1 MKKLLLGF
9 SFSLFLLNAFSQIAN
24 QPSDLSLC
32 DADNDGFEQ
41 FDLTILEAEIIGNQT
56 NVSVSFYETLVDAE
70 DGVNAIPS
78 LYTNIS
84 NPQTIFAR
92 VEGSTGNYDTTSFDL
107 IVNPT
112 PAVVEP
118 SPLELCDDNGDEIT
132 VFDLTVKDSEITGGN
147 VTWAV
152 TYYEALDD
160 AVAQFNAIQNPTQYT
175 NTFNPQTIYA
185 VVTDTNTGCYSIT
198 TFDLIVNPTPFVN
211 QPTPLE
217 LCDDGVPDGSTSV
230 DLSIKNTEISGN
242 NPNYSV
248 SYYLT
253 QANAEAAVDQ
263 LPIPYTN
270 TFNPQTIFVRVENN
284 ITGCYNT
291 TSFDLVV
298 EQAPA
303 AITPTPLY
311 YCDTNNDGFGEFDL
325 ASKDNEITG
334 GVPGLTVTYYET
346 LANAYNNV
354 DAIDTS
360 NLYSNVAPS
369 TQTLH
374 ARVEANSSNCITFVE
389 LDLVVNTGV
398 QANPDLQPIVYQQ
411 CDDNAETDGDPS
423 DDSLQFDLSVLDFQ
437 ILDGQSSSLYT
448 LSYFAT
454 LMDAEA
460 GVNPLPTLYQNITN
474 PQIIYA
480 RVENSTGCY
489 DIAEAT
495 LMVTPIPYL
504 SIEDT
509 ILCVDESVTIDTG
522 LSSDDYAFLWYV
534 DGFVISGETLPAL
547 TIDSPGLY
555 TVQVID
561 LQGCGSVTTE
571 FLVTELPCPDADSDG
586 VDDSE
591 EDINNNGNLDDD
603 DTDDDGIPN
612 YLDDDD
618 DGDGVPTEDE
628 IAVLSGRNSSSTHPF
643 VDTDNDMI
651 ENYLDDDDDGDGV
664 LTIDEDYNNNGD
676 PTDDDTNSNMIPDYL
691 EAAVALNVESLD
703 KLSFKLYPNPAK
715 DMVTVTLSQNIL
727 NTTEVSLVDIQ
738 GKAINI
744 PRKEFNG
751 TVELDV
757 SSLNAGLYFIQLRS
771 GNNIIIEKLIVE

>member
-411 CDDNAETDGDPS
+411 CDDNAET
-423 DDSLQFDLSVLDFQ
+423 
-437 ILDGQSSSLYT
+437 
-448 LSYFAT
+448 
-454 LMDAEA
+454 
-460 GVNPLPTLYQNITN
+460 
-474 PQIIYA
+474 
-480 RVENSTGCY
+480 
-489 DIAEAT
+489 
-495 LMVTPIPYL
+495 
-504 SIEDT
+504 
-509 ILCVDESVTIDTG
+509 
-522 LSSDDYAFLWYV
+522 
-534 DGFVISGETLPAL
+534 
-547 TIDSPGLY
+547 
-555 TVQVID
+555 
-561 LQGCGSVTTE
+561 
-571 FLVTELPCPDADSDG
+571 LV
-586 VDDSE
+586 
-591 EDINNNGNLDDD
+591 
-603 DTDDDGIPN
+603 
-612 YLDDDD
+612 
-618 DGDGVPTEDE
+618 
-628 IAVLSGRNSSSTHPF
+628 
-643 VDTDNDMI
+643 
-651 ENYLDDDDDGDGV
+651 
-664 LTIDEDYNNNGD
+664 
-676 PTDDDTNSNMIPDYL
+676 
-691 EAAVALNVESLD
+691 
-703 KLSFKLYPNPAK
+703 
-715 DMVTVTLSQNIL
+715 
-727 NTTEVSLVDIQ
+727 
-738 GKAINI
+738 
-744 PRKEFNG
+744 
-751 TVELDV
+751 
-757 SSLNAGLYFIQLRS
+757 
-771 GNNIIIEKLIVE
+771 

>member
-41 FDLTILEAEIIGNQT
+41 FDLTILEAEILGSQT
-56 NVSVSFYETLVDAE
+56 NVAITYHETLIDAE
-70 DGVNAIPS
+70 GGVNAIPS

-84 NPQTIFAR
+84 SPQTIFAR

-112 PAVVEP
+112 P
-118 SPLELCDDNGDEIT
+118 I
-132 VFDLTVKDSEITGGN
+132 
-147 VTWAV
+147 
-152 TYYEALDD
+152 
-160 AVAQFNAIQNPTQYT
+160 AIQ
-175 NTFNPQTIYA
+175 
-185 VVTDTNTGCYSIT
+185 
-198 TFDLIVNPTPFVN
+198 
-211 QPTPLE
+211 
-217 LCDDGVPDGSTSV
+217 
-230 DLSIKNTEISGN
+230 
-242 NPNYSV
+242 
-248 SYYLT
+248 
-253 QANAEAAVDQ
+253 
-263 LPIPYTN
+263 
-270 TFNPQTIFVRVENN
+270 
-284 ITGCYNT
+284 
-291 TSFDLVV
+291 
-298 EQAPA
+298 
-303 AITPTPLY
+303 PTPLY
-311 YCDTNNDGFGEFDL
+311 YCDPDNDGFGEFDL
-325 ASKDNEITG
+325 ASKDDEITG
-334 GVPGLTVTYYET
+334 GDSTLTVTYYET
-346 LANAYNNV
+346 LADAYNDVN
-354 DAIDTS
+354 AIDTS

-423 DDSLQFDLSVLDFQ
+423 NDSSQFDLSVLNFQ
-437 ILDGQSSSLYT
+437 ILDGQNPSVYT

-454 LMDAEA
+454 LMDAEV
-460 GVNPLPTLYQNITN
+460 GVNPLPTLYQNTTN
-474 PQIIYA
+474 PQIIYSK
-480 RVENSTGCY
+480 VENSTGCY

-522 LSSDDYAFLWYV
+522 LSSEDYAFLWYV
-534 DGFVISGETLPAL
+534 DGFIISGETLPTL
-547 TIDSPGLY
+547 TVDSPGFY

-561 LQGCGSVTTE
+561 LQGCGSVLTE
-571 FLVTELPCPDADSDG
+571 FAVTELPCPDADSDG

-603 DTDDDGIPN
+603 DTDGDSIPN

-643 VDTDNDMI
+643 ADTDNDMV

-715 DMVTVTLSQNIL
+715 NMVTVTLNQNIL
-727 NTTEVSLVDIQ
+727 NTTELSLVDIQ
-738 GKAINI
+738 GKTINI
-744 PRKEFNG
+744 PKKEFNS

-757 SSLNAGLYFIQLRS
+757 STLNSGLYFIQLRS